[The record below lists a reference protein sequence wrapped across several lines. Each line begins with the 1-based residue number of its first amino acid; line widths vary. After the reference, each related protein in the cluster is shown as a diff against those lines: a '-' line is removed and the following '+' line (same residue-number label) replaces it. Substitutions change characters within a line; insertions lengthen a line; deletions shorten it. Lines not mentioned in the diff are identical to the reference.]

1 MTPFGRRLRELREAR
16 GVTLKAMAAALRVTP
31 SYLSALEHGRRGP
44 PTWMM
49 VQSVITFFNIIWDE
63 AEELQQLA
71 ALSHPRVTVDTAG
84 LEPEA
89 TELANRLARDV
100 RKLDGETLAA
110 MLRLLRRPGPERE
123 RA

>member
-1 MTPFGRRLRELREAR
+1 MGVTPFGRRLRELREAR

-49 VQSVITFFNIIWDE
+49 VQRVITFFNIIWDE

-71 ALSHPRVTVDTAG
+71 DLSHPRVTVDTAG

-89 TELANRLARDV
+89 TELANRLARDIRSLEPQDLRDLLTV
-100 RKLDGETLAA
+100 LAA
-110 MLRLLRRPGPERE
+110 ARRSG
-123 RA
+123 

>member
-49 VQSVITFFNIIWDE
+49 VQRVITFFNIIWDE

-89 TELANRLARDV
+89 TELANRLARDIRSLEPQDLRDLLTV
-100 RKLDGETLAA
+100 LASA
-110 MLRLLRRPGPERE
+110 RRSG
-123 RA
+123 